1 MITCLAALLIDTLI
15 GDPRTR
21 LHPVA
26 LIGRLI
32 GFLDRLFYTSRT
44 RPIRQMMAG
53 LVVVL
58 LVLLVVFNVLYLLYW
73 ALDALGNPYVTTG
86 TEALLLSF
94 TICPRSLASAA
105 EEIYTFL
112 IHHHLGAAREKVGWI
127 VGRDTDQLDEGEIVR
142 ATVETVAENTTDGII
157 SPLFFYAIGGLPL
170 AVLYRAVNTM
180 DSMLGYKNEKYLYFG
195 RPAARLDDICNF
207 IPARITGLL
216 FVTAAFF
223 LRLDYGNAWR
233 MMRRDAAKHPS
244 PNGGY
249 AEASVAGA
257 LDIRLGGYNSYFG
270 KMTFRAYMGDAR
282 QALRARHIRGAVH
295 LMYAVTLI
303 GTALT
308 VLCWAGR
315 SLW

>member
-1 MITCLAALLIDTLI
+1 
-15 GDPRTR
+15 
-21 LHPVA
+21 
-26 LIGRLI
+26 
-32 GFLDRLFYTSRT
+32 
-44 RPIRQMMAG
+44 MMAG

-73 ALDALGNPYVTTG
+73 GLDALGNPYVTMG
-86 TEALLLSF
+86 AEALLLSF

-216 FVTAAFF
+216 FIIAAFF

-270 KMTFRAYMGDAR
+270 KMTFRAYMGMRGRLCGPSYPWSCTPHVCRDSHGHCSYGPVLGR
-282 QALRARHIRGAVH
+282 EELMVIRVRVPGSCGNWYRVS
-295 LMYAVTLI
+295 VT
-303 GTALT
+303 
-308 VLCWAGR
+308 GR
-315 SLW
+315 LFS

>member
-1 MITCLAALLIDTLI
+1 MTCLAAFIIDTLI

-26 LIGRLI
+26 LIGKLI
-32 GFLDRLFYTSRT
+32 GWLDHLFYSRQA
-44 RPIRQMMAG
+44 RPLMQMTAG
-53 LVVVL
+53 MVVVL
-58 LVLLVVFNVLYLLYW
+58 LVLLVVFNVLYILYW
-73 ALDALGNPYVTTG
+73 GLDILGNVYVTTG
-86 TEALLLSF
+86 VEALLLSF

-105 EEIYTFL
+105 GEIYTFL
-112 IHHHLGAAREKVGWI
+112 AHHHLGAAREKVGWI

-157 SPLFFYAIGGLPL
+157 SPLFFY
-170 AVLYRAVNTM
+170 
-180 DSMLGYKNEKYLYFG
+180 EKYLYFG
-195 RPAARLDDICNF
+195 RVAARLDDVCNF

-216 FVTAAFF
+216 FVMAAFL
-223 LRLDYGNAWR
+223 LRLDYRNAWR

-282 QALRARHIRGAVH
+282 QPLKARHIRGAVQ
-295 LMYAVTLI
+295 LMYTVTVM
-303 GTALT
+303 GAALAI
-308 VLCWAGR
+308 LCWAGR
-315 SLW
+315 GLW

>member
-1 MITCLAALLIDTLI
+1 MITCLAAFIIDTLI

-26 LIGRLI
+26 LIGKLI
-32 GFLDRLFYTSRT
+32 GWLDHLFYSRQA
-44 RPIRQMMAG
+44 RPLMQMTAG

-58 LVLLVVFNVLYLLYW
+58 LVILVVFNVLYILYW
-73 ALDALGNPYVTTG
+73 GLDILGNVYVTTG
-86 TEALLLSF
+86 VEALLLSF

-105 EEIYTFL
+105 GEIYTFL
-112 IHHHLGAAREKVGWI
+112 AHHHLGAAREKVGWI

-157 SPLFFYAIGGLPL
+157 SPLFFYALGGLPMAL
-170 AVLYRAVNTM
+170 LYRTVNTM

-195 RPAARLDDICNF
+195 RVAARLDDVCNF

-216 FVTAAFF
+216 FVMAAFL
-223 LRLDYGNAWR
+223 LRLDYRNAWR

-282 QALRARHIRGAVH
+282 QPLKARHIRGAVQ
-295 LMYAVTLI
+295 LMYTVTVM
-303 GTALT
+303 GVALAI
-308 VLCWAGR
+308 LCWAGR
-315 SLW
+315 GLW

>member
-112 IHHHLGAAREKVGWI
+112 IHHHLGAEI
-127 VGRDTDQLDEGEIVR
+127 GRAHV
-142 ATVETVAENTTDGII
+142 
-157 SPLFFYAIGGLPL
+157 
-170 AVLYRAVNTM
+170 
-180 DSMLGYKNEKYLYFG
+180 
-195 RPAARLDDICNF
+195 
-207 IPARITGLL
+207 
-216 FVTAAFF
+216 
-223 LRLDYGNAWR
+223 
-233 MMRRDAAKHPS
+233 
-244 PNGGY
+244 
-249 AEASVAGA
+249 
-257 LDIRLGGYNSYFG
+257 
-270 KMTFRAYMGDAR
+270 
-282 QALRARHIRGAVH
+282 
-295 LMYAVTLI
+295 
-303 GTALT
+303 
-308 VLCWAGR
+308 
-315 SLW
+315 

>member
-73 ALDALGNPYVTTG
+73 GLDALGNPYVTTG
-86 TEALLLSF
+86 AEALLLSF

-195 RPAARLDDICNF
+195 RRQHGWMTSAISSRRGLRDCYLSQPPFSCVW
-207 IPARITGLL
+207 ITAMPG
-216 FVTAAFF
+216 V
-223 LRLDYGNAWR
+223 
-233 MMRRDAAKHPS
+233 
-244 PNGGY
+244 
-249 AEASVAGA
+249 
-257 LDIRLGGYNSYFG
+257 
-270 KMTFRAYMGDAR
+270 
-282 QALRARHIRGAVH
+282 
-295 LMYAVTLI
+295 
-303 GTALT
+303 
-308 VLCWAGR
+308 
-315 SLW
+315 